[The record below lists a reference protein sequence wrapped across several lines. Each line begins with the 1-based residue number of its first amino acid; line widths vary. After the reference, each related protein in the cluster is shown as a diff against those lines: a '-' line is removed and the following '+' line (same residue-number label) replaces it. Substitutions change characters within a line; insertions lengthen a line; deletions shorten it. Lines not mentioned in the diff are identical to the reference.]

1 MDECDAAAG
10 WWCDCPAGVLAAELA
25 FLLFKT
31 GAALLEPTVRLY
43 ITDAVC
49 RQAAAASSSA
59 HHNDSSTSLRLRCS
73 RLGELDPD
81 VEIGVQA
88 TAALYLL
95 CYKLVVHAP
104 SAGVLVFCGGAWS
117 DRVGRK
123 PPVVASCVG
132 TLVGVA
138 FYLASGVVID
148 SSVPAFL
155 ALLYVGTAVRGLL
168 GKSTLIS
175 MAIHRSPLSFCVCAC
190 PTHCYRRRRKCTR
203 QSRSCL

>member
-1 MDECDAAAG
+1 MDACEAGAG
-10 WWCDCPAGVLAAELA
+10 WCDWPAGVLAAQLA

-31 GAALLEPTVRLY
+31 GGALLEPTVRLY

-49 RQAAAASSSA
+49 RQAAAASASA

-190 PTHCYRRRRKCTR
+190 PTHC
-203 QSRSCL
+203 

>member
-1 MDECDAAAG
+1 MDECEAGAG
-10 WWCDCPAGVLAAELA
+10 WCRCPAGVLAAQLA

-31 GAALLEPTVRLY
+31 GGALLEPTVRLY

-190 PTHCYRRRRKCTR
+190 QHTARRRRKCTR

>member
-1 MDECDAAAG
+1 MDACEAGAG
-10 WWCDCPAGVLAAELA
+10 WCDWPAGVLAAQLA

-31 GAALLEPTVRLY
+31 GGALLEPTVRLY

-190 PTHCYRRRRKCTR
+190 PTHC
-203 QSRSCL
+203 